1 MLVWKVMV
9 NGASNEQDDF
19 LDVDGQPID
28 DATMTRL
35 QRDNTLSQVAMRVM
49 SKFFS
54 REYPDAADERL
65 SAWIL
70 ESLKLVLDTDPE
82 KRPRAQDIIASMKSS
97 LGSQWAYFSRYVL
110 KKKIASIWY

>member
-19 LDVDGQPID
+19 LDANGQPID

-35 QRDNTLSQVAMRVM
+35 QRDNTLSQVAMRAV

-54 REYPDAADERL
+54 RDHPDAADERL
-65 SAWIL
+65 STWIL
-70 ESLKLVLDTDPE
+70 EVLKLVLDKDPE

-110 KKKIASIWY
+110 EKEIASIWY